1 MRIIFI
7 ARKLR
12 VLKYGTKPNTGANY
26 WFKNLSIKRK
36 ITRTPTA
43 YRPHPPL
50 PFEQRVKGS
59 IDVTLSYH
67 LGATFICGFHGI
79 LSYYLGATFICSF
92 HGAVSYGLLIYILY
106 NNCTKPKC
114 ALVRCY
120 FCGDNCLHGI
130 LILPGMVMVCFLLL
144 LLISLL

>member
-26 WFKNLSIKRK
+26 CLSSARSHAPQQ
-36 ITRTPTA
+36 PTDLT
-43 YRPHPPL
+43 HPYPL
-50 PFEQRVKGS
+50 NNGVKGS